1 MIAIVALAGDS
12 AMLQQTM
19 IGELMT
25 AIPVFDGH
33 NDTVLSLQE
42 TGRSFMER
50 SSEGHVDLPR
60 ANEGGLAGGFFAVW
74 APSPEEK
81 YVDPHSFDPYQSV
94 YSSEDSM
101 PASVPLE
108 HAEHFALGELA
119 TLARVAAKSDG
130 KVGIVRTVADIRSNL
145 ANGVFSMELHLEGA
159 EPIDPNLST
168 LEAFYLAGVRSIG
181 LVWSRPNAFAHGV
194 PFQFPGS
201 PDTGPGLTDAG
212 KALVAACD
220 ELGILIDLS
229 HLNEVGFW
237 DVARHSSNP
246 LVCTHSAVHAI
257 CPSTRNLTDKQLDA
271 IRDSDGIV
279 GANFHVGFLNPD
291 GGRDPDQTTVAN
303 LADHIDYFCQ
313 RLGTD
318 KVALGSDFDGAT
330 MPGDLR
336 DAAGLP
342 LLFAELTRRGYDD
355 ATLKAIAFE
364 NWMRVFDRVWAA

>member
-1 MIAIVALAGDS
+1 MIAIVALAGDF
-12 AMLQQTM
+12 ATCQTTM
-19 IGELMT
+19 IGEFMT

-60 ANEGGLAGGFFAVW
+60 AKEGGLAGGFFAVW

-81 YVDPHSFDPYQSV
+81 YVDPQSDDPYQSV

-101 PASVPLE
+101 PPRVPLD
-108 HAEHFALGELA
+108 HAERFALAELA
-119 TLARVAAKSDG
+119 TLARVATKSDG
-130 KVGIVRTVADIRSNL
+130 QVKIVRTTGDIRENL
-145 ANGVFSMELHLEGA
+145 AAGVFSIELHLEGA
-159 EPIDPNLST
+159 EPIDPSLNT

-212 KALVAACD
+212 TALVAACD

-229 HLNEVGFW
+229 HLNEAGFW
-237 DVARHSSNP
+237 DVARLSTNP

-271 IRDSDGIV
+271 IRDSEGIV
-279 GANFHVGFLNPD
+279 GANFHAGFLNPD
-291 GGRDPDQTTVAN
+291 GERDPALTTVAN
-303 LADHIDYFCQ
+303 LANHIDYLCD

-336 DAAGLP
+336 DATGLP

-364 NWMRVFDRVWAA
+364 NWLRIFDRIWAA